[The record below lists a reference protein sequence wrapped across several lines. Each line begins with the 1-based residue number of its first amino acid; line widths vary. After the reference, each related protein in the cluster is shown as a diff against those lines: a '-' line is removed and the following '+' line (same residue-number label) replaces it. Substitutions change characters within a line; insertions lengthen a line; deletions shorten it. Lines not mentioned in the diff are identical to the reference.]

1 MLSLTHLSVWP
12 LHVPG
17 DGDPTKRTDLKPANI
32 FLMNDGSVKLGDLGL
47 SRFFSSKTHEVFS
60 LVGTPWYMSPEAIMN
75 EGYSFES
82 DVWSFG
88 CFMCVFRRIC
98 K

>member
-1 MLSLTHLSVWP
+1 M
-12 LHVPG
+12 
-17 DGDPTKRTDLKPANI
+17 KPANM

-82 DVWSFG
+82 DIWSMG
-88 CFMCVFRRIC
+88 CFV
-98 K
+98 